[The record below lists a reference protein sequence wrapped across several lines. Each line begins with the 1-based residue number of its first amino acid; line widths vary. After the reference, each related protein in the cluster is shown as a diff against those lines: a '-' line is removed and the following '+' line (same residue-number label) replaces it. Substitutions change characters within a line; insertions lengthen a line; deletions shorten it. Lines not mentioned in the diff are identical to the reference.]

1 MFFIILFVVIA
12 NVSLA
17 LFIVLSNEYN
27 LLIVFENQSKSNVQ
41 LAIQNGNLDAYSNYS
56 IVTDVVNVTTT
67 WIEEYG
73 YAGVFTAALLENLFP
88 PIPSELIFPLA
99 GITAFTKDL
108 GVLEGVMGMSLAGAA
123 GSTAGALIIYY
134 VSRRIG
140 RDRVLKLGK
149 RVGVGE
155 KELEK
160 AEEWFEKHGQAAVFF
175 GRMAPGIR
183 ELISIPAGF
192 EKMKLSSFII
202 FTFAGSL
209 VWCSFLTTI
218 GFFLGDVWSSLY
230 DEYSFIFDL
239 TAILVVGGILAG
251 IVYRYY
257 KNKRQR
263 LDNMG

>member
-1 MFFIILFVVIA
+1 MSFIILFVVIA
-12 NVSLA
+12 NISLA
-17 LFIVLSNEYN
+17 LYMLLPNEDD
-27 LLIVFENQSKSNVQ
+27 LFIVFENQIKSNVQ
-41 LAIQNGNLDAYSNYS
+41 FAIQNEHLDVYSNYS
-56 IVTDVVNVTTT
+56 IVADVVNVTTT

-108 GVLEGVMGMSLAGAA
+108 GIWEGVMGMSLAGAA

-134 VSRRIG
+134 ISRRIG

-160 AEEWFEKHGQAAVFF
+160 AEEWFNKHGQAAVFF
-175 GRMAPGIR
+175 GRMVPGIR

-192 EKMKLSSFII
+192 EKMKLSSFIT
-202 FTFAGSL
+202 FTFSGSL

-218 GFFLGDVWSSLY
+218 GFFLGEVWSKLY
-230 DEYSFIFDL
+230 EEYSFIFDL
-239 TAILVVGGILAG
+239 VAILVVGGIIAG

-257 KNKRQR
+257 KNKK
-263 LDNMG
+263 